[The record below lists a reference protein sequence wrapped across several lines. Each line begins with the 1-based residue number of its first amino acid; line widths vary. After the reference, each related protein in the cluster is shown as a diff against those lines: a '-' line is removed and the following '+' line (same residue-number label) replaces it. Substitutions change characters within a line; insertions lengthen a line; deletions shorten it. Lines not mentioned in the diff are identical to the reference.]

1 MRRRQRR
8 RRRPERDSGVT
19 DPERQAEA
27 EEAASR
33 LFSGPVDFLRSAP
46 QLQFLPDPA
55 VPEIAFCGRS
65 NVGKSSLLNALTGRK
80 AIARAS
86 VTPGRTQELNFF
98 DVGRPEDEGALPL
111 FRLVDMPGYGFAK
124 APVKVVEKWKALVN
138 SYLRG
143 RQVLARTLVLIDS
156 RHGIKDVDRT
166 MMTMLDQAAVG
177 YRIVLTKTDK
187 IKASDLEKVAGATA
201 AEAKKHVAAH
211 PDIHLTSSEKGMGIA
226 ALRAAVVADALGE
239 GWMG

>member
-1 MRRRQRR
+1 MSD
-8 RRRPERDSGVT
+8 E
-19 DPERQAEA
+19 AEQVA
-27 EEAASR
+27 REEAASK
-33 LFSGPVDFLRSAP
+33 LFSGPVDFLLSAP
-46 QLQFLPDPA
+46 QLKFLPEPI

-65 NVGKSSLLNALTGRK
+65 NVGKSSLLNALTGRR

-98 DVGRPEDEGALPL
+98 DIGRGEEDGALPL

-124 APVKVVEKWKALVN
+124 APVKVVEKWKALVK

-143 RQVLARTLVLIDS
+143 RAVLARTLVLVDS
-156 RHGIKDVDRT
+156 RHGLKETDRE
-166 MMTMLDQAAVG
+166 MMAMLDEAAVG

-187 IKASDLEKVAGATA
+187 IKASELAAVAEKTA
-201 AEAKKHVAAH
+201 AEAKKHIAAF
-211 PDIHLTSSEKGMGIA
+211 PEIHLTSSEKGMGIER
-226 ALRAAVVADALGE
+226 LRAAVVADALGE